1 MCMNLDK
8 RQVELVKLIANPK
21 KLQEFNK
28 KLLKKEK
35 VDIMQNFRIVEAL
48 YREAVT
54 LGVIPL
60 KDPLDGLEIDMKIAK
75 VVNSV

>member
-1 MCMNLDK
+1 ME
-8 RQVELVKLIANPK
+8 RQGELVKLIANPK

-35 VDIMQNFRIVEAL
+35 VDIMQNFRIVEAM
-48 YREAVT
+48 YREAIA
-54 LGVIPL
+54 LRAIPL
-60 KDPLDGLEIDMKIAK
+60 KDPLDGIDIKIKIAR